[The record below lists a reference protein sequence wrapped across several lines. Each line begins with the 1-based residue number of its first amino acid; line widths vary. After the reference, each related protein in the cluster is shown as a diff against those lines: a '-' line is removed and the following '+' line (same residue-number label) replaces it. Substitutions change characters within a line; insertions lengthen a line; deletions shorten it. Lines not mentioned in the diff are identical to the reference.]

1 VSDSPSTSDLLSIQ
15 RLLFDYAWGC
25 DSGDWDLLRSVFT
38 DSARLDYSSTGGPAA
53 GRDEVVGWLK
63 DSLSQLTFIQHV
75 VSNFRID
82 VTGDVAKGRAMFL
95 TSFRLPGSDGVIQT
109 GGYYDLEMVRASDG
123 WKLQSLV
130 EENDWMSAVPP
141 AGSHG

>member
-1 VSDSPSTSDLLSIQ
+1 VPDSPSTSDLLSIQ

-25 DSGDWDLLRSVFT
+25 DSGDWELLRSVFT
-38 DSARLDYSSTGGPAA
+38 ESGRLDYSSTGGPAA
-53 GRDEVVGWLK
+53 GRDEVVTWLK
-63 DSLSQLTFIQHV
+63 DSLSQLAFIQHV

-82 VTGDVAKGRAMFL
+82 ITGDEAGGRAMFF

-109 GGYYDLEMVRASDG
+109 GGYYDLELVRTAGG

-130 EENDWMSAVPP
+130 EENHWMSAG
-141 AGSHG
+141 AGTDSHD